1 MSKLWQHFVS
11 VQTLFASALEIPI
24 HVYGPETHMT
34 AIVGMAL
41 GKTPILDPEEM
52 KESAEASNSS
62 SANFLLPTM
71 VSSNGNGSFH

>member
-1 MSKLWQHFVS
+1 M
-11 VQTLFASALEIPI
+11 FASALEIPI

-52 KESAEASNSS
+52 KESAEASNNS

-71 VSSNGNGSFH
+71 VNSNSNDSFH